1 MALQRGQGHHVL
13 IVQPPQGSPWH
24 SMFIFSV
31 RHQPY
36 AEKLEHVLLKAV
48 SDCQIK
54 RGIQARTET
63 FNGLTT
69 SGGILVLNKNCKKIT
84 AEISILYRFPC
95 VTCGFGTR
103 WFHYQEDMGLWAFQ
117 KTLWTQPGLSSSWIW
132 RRKGTEKVFLSHSFP
147 YLQGFQEGNSLS
159 PECTYVISRSGPQT
173 QIASL
178 EHPSESDSGPGVSK
192 RLVRKVFSCA

>member
-1 MALQRGQGHHVL
+1 MVSEWRKNSSTSRMYPDHANLSGGKSHLLQCTLALVIPSDKEREVPQFNVHFFFVFLGLVQNKSHPYSPPPEHLAQFKGMALQRGQGHHVL

-36 AEKLEHVLLKAV
+36 AEKLEQVLLKAV

-84 AEISILYRFPC
+84 AEI
-95 VTCGFGTR
+95 
-103 WFHYQEDMGLWAFQ
+103 
-117 KTLWTQPGLSSSWIW
+117 
-132 RRKGTEKVFLSHSFP
+132 
-147 YLQGFQEGNSLS
+147 
-159 PECTYVISRSGPQT
+159 
-173 QIASL
+173 
-178 EHPSESDSGPGVSK
+178 
-192 RLVRKVFSCA
+192 

>member
-1 MALQRGQGHHVL
+1 MYTSFLYFWVLFRIRATLIPPPEHLAQFKGMALQRGQGHHVL

-54 RGIQARTET
+54 RRIQARTET

-84 AEISILYRFPC
+84 AEI
-95 VTCGFGTR
+95 
-103 WFHYQEDMGLWAFQ
+103 
-117 KTLWTQPGLSSSWIW
+117 
-132 RRKGTEKVFLSHSFP
+132 
-147 YLQGFQEGNSLS
+147 
-159 PECTYVISRSGPQT
+159 
-173 QIASL
+173 
-178 EHPSESDSGPGVSK
+178 
-192 RLVRKVFSCA
+192 